1 MDNNN
6 NIFRVAAVLYASN
19 NYDISLKQVY
29 RKIIEDALFQLGK
42 EVELGELAEFIE
54 KQYSLLFTPVEIESI
69 LTERKFKDVFSVVPN
84 PNGYQY
90 KLSEKRKSLLQS
102 KGPVKTLPDY
112 VEEYVNEEKLNKENG
127 ECILRF
133 MYGMYTSNIDSF
145 QKLLQTKHV
154 DNVTSDEKFTA
165 EEASIINGFLDWDD
179 EGKNVAIFN
188 IASYALEYCM
198 ITNKRETNLKL
209 SDLRK
214 KVFYLDTNILY
225 RAIGINGEDRKKRTL
240 QFMSKLMDLDSEIL
254 VTRQTNEEFE
264 QSINSYIKKLRKAES
279 PAISSKVYT
288 EYVTFDDIWRFY
300 HLMAASRINFTV
312 DLFNAYLKAE
322 YKKLST

>member
-29 RKIIEDALFQLGK
+29 RKVIEDALFQLGK

-54 KQYSLLFTPVEIESI
+54 KQYSLLFTTTEIENTLS
-69 LTERKFKDVFSVVPN
+69 ENKFKEIFSLVPN
-84 PNGYQY
+84 PDGCKY

-102 KGPVKTLPDY
+102 KGPIKTLPDY
-112 VEEYVNEEKLNKENG
+112 VEEYVNKEKLNEENG

-240 QFMSKLMDLDSEIL
+240 QFMSKLMD
-254 VTRQTNEEFE
+254 
-264 QSINSYIKKLRKAES
+264 
-279 PAISSKVYT
+279 
-288 EYVTFDDIWRFY
+288 
-300 HLMAASRINFTV
+300 
-312 DLFNAYLKAE
+312 
-322 YKKLST
+322 

>member
-69 LTERKFKDVFSVVPN
+69 LTERKFKDVFSIVPN

-145 QKLLQTKHV
+145 RKLLQTKHI
-154 DNVTSDEKFTA
+154 DNVVSNEKFTA
-165 EEASIINGFLDWDD
+165 EEAGIINGFLDWDD

-198 ITNKRETNLKL
+198 ITNKRETSLKL

-214 KVFYLDTNILY
+214 KVFYLEIFLSFL
-225 RAIGINGEDRKKRTL
+225 EVFKKVFL
-240 QFMSKLMDLDSEIL
+240 EIERL
-254 VTRQTNEEFE
+254 KIKFQNFE
-264 QSINSYIKKLRKAES
+264 
-279 PAISSKVYT
+279 
-288 EYVTFDDIWRFY
+288 
-300 HLMAASRINFTV
+300 M
-312 DLFNAYLKAE
+312 
-322 YKKLST
+322 